1 VNRFIEECRNEW
13 RRLRVPDGVA
23 NEMATDL
30 ASDLAEAEAEGIS
43 AEEVLGNGAF
53 DPRSFAA
60 SWAAERGVIPSSPV
74 RANPLRRPVNLVVI
88 ATVSLIGAIGAAVVL
103 LASRTGSA
111 VSVVPEARPFPPPVP
126 PGQVVHRLTAVDV
139 VDAFAGILLVL
150 AILGLALSAYV
161 WMSRRRSRPPA
172 ALA

>member
-1 VNRFIEECRNEW
+1 MNAFIEECRSEW
-13 RRLRVPDGVA
+13 RRLRVPDDVA

-60 SWAAERGVIPSSPV
+60 SWAAERGVIPGSPV
-74 RANPLRRPVNLVVI
+74 RVNPLWRPVNLVVI
-88 ATVSLIGAIGAAVVL
+88 TTVSLLAAIGAIL
-103 LASRTGSA
+103 IISASRTGASIA
-111 VSVVPEARPFPPPVP
+111 VVPQGRPFPPPIP
-126 PGQVVHRLTAVDV
+126 PGQLVHRLTAIDV
-139 VDAFAGILLVL
+139 LAGVLLIL
-150 AILGLALSAYV
+150 AILGMLFSAYI